1 MMRNRGLKTIIEFS
15 CYRSFFPLF
24 FTGTQM
30 SSGSQRKQYTT
41 TIRGTT
47 ASASLLDTPSRRT
60 TTAAGGSLK
69 NSDPSKDT
77 SIPKEIQAQGILKP
91 RMSVSKSMCN
101 TKTSSRVLLEE
112 NVHRQNQLLKSKV
125 QILLC
130 LLGIWFQ

>member
-1 MMRNRGLKTIIEFS
+1 MMRNRGLKTTIEFS
-15 CYRSFFPLF
+15 CYRFFFSLF

-30 SSGSQRKQYTT
+30 SSGSQRKQCTT

-60 TTAAGGSLK
+60 TTAGGSLK
-69 NSDPSKDT
+69 NKDPSKDT